1 MAYRKVFYLLCLL
14 GVIFAAQAALAVQK
28 ISVLG
33 LFNNKAVVMI
43 DGKRR
48 ILALNQASPEGVTL
62 ISADGS
68 SAVLE
73 IAGKRTAYPLGQAGA
88 NYSTPR
94 QTAVNVY
101 RNPQGMFTAS
111 GSINGFPVDFMVD
124 TGATFIAMNAPQAKR
139 LGIQYRMEGQPV
151 TTNTA
156 SGTAM
161 GYQVTL
167 QRVRL
172 GEIELRDI
180 DAIVLEGNS
189 PTEVLLGMSFL
200 GRLEMQ
206 HSGQVMQL
214 KSKN

>member
-1 MAYRKVFYLLCLL
+1 
-14 GVIFAAQAALAVQK
+14 
-28 ISVLG
+28 
-33 LFNNKAVVMI
+33 
-43 DGKRR
+43 
-48 ILALNQASPEGVTL
+48 
-62 ISADGS
+62 
-68 SAVLE
+68 
-73 IAGKRTAYPLGQAGA
+73 
-88 NYSTPR
+88 
-94 QTAVNVY
+94 
-101 RNPQGMFTAS
+101 
-111 GSINGFPVDFMVD
+111 MVD

-139 LGIQYRMEGQPV
+139 LGIQYRMDGQPV
-151 TTNTA
+151 MTNTA

-167 QRVRL
+167 QRVRV

-214 KSKN
+214 KRKN

>member
-1 MAYRKVFYLLCLL
+1 MAYRKVFYILCLFGL
-14 GVIFAAQAALAVQK
+14 TLAAQVSWAAQK

-33 LFNNKAVVMI
+33 LFNNKAVVII

-48 ILALNQASPEGVTL
+48 TLAVNQASPEGVTL

-73 IAGKRTAYPLGQAGA
+73 IAGKRKVYPLGQAGA
-88 NYSTPR
+88 NFSTPK

-101 RNPQGMFTAS
+101 RNPQGMFTTS

-139 LGIQYRMEGQPV
+139 LGIQYRMDGQPV
-151 TTNTA
+151 MTNTA

-167 QRVRL
+167 QRVRV

-214 KSKN
+214 KRKN